1 MTPDRL
7 REVNRLRDKIVKV
20 EREIK
25 IWENEIK
32 SPEGLAYKQ
41 SSNSDHPVDLKSN
54 ISPETFSFFRAGVLE
69 NLRTI
74 LAAAEQEFE
83 EV

>member
-20 EREIK
+20 ESEIK
-25 IWENEIK
+25 TWENEIQ
-32 SPEGLAYKQ
+32 SPEDLAYKQ
-41 SSNSDHPVDLKSN
+41 HRNHPVDLKSN

-74 LAAAEQEFE
+74 LAAAEQEFNE
-83 EV
+83 I

>member
-7 REVNRLRDKIVKV
+7 REVNRLHDKIANI

-25 IWENEIK
+25 IWEDEIN
-32 SPEGLAYKQ
+32 SPKDLAYKQ
-41 SSNSDHPVDLKSN
+41 SRNHPVDLKSN
-54 ISPETFSFFRAGVLE
+54 ISPETFSFFREGVLE